1 MDHQQWQNRINEIS
15 GDLESRLDPAAQ
27 NFAQRLKQTLE
38 RDFPA
43 HREASNVLTLRHQS
57 YTHAKEL

>member
-27 NFAQRLKQTLE
+27 NFAKGSSRLLKGIFQPIEKPQL
-38 RDFPA
+38 
-43 HREASNVLTLRHQS
+43 S
-57 YTHAKEL
+57 